1 MKRTIRVADSMSDWT
16 MLVMTPALLLL
27 AAAAAAA
34 AAAVAAAVSQVVSRI
49 LRHRR
54 NRDGSFDIV
63 IVGEG
68 TFVIET
74 ISATAVPDEYGG
86 AACPPLAHG
95 TFVASV
101 CCTTQIAPPGLGL
114 STLAR
119 LCLAAAGCALGLTA
133 CIIASPAPHTVLQ
146 PVSS

>member
-27 AAAAAAA
+27 AAAAAAAA

-101 CCTTQIAPPGLGL
+101 SKCVLHDANRSAGPWPVDSR
-114 STLAR
+114 ST
-119 LCLAAAGCALGLTA
+119 
-133 CIIASPAPHTVLQ
+133 
-146 PVSS
+146 VSCRCWMCSWADCMHHR